1 MNHKVITA
9 KEMQLADTIGLS
21 SLIDDAWRT
30 AVVKQ
35 IKDGY
40 VTLFRPYV
48 HTEDFSYTGG
58 VICYIG
64 FEEFTISQNN
74 SMEYTLL
81 DRKEL
86 K

>member
-21 SLIDDAWRT
+21 SLIGDAWGT
-30 AVVKQ
+30 AVVRQ

-58 VICYIG
+58 VICYLG
-64 FEEFTISQNN
+64 TEEFTFSQDN
-74 SMEYTLL
+74 SREYVLL

-86 K
+86 N